1 MKGSLSRAV
10 GHLVPAELAKQKAEL
25 HRYQLF
31 VAVNLSLVVVILLAQ
46 IYSVLFSGIPSHTY
60 GWTFG
65 FTIPLQIA
73 LIVGVLIFRHAKR
86 FVLAVNLS
94 LAVMFITVS
103 VVVGFLGGPL
113 GSISASMMVA
123 PPVFAFVLLGL
134 KPGII
139 WAVITYAVIFGAS
152 LLQISGFE
160 FPNIAQGPMVQVN
173 ELVHASVAFGAL
185 ILMIVFYELN
195 NQRYRKQLV
204 EVARRDD
211 LTLLPNRTAFYRELQ
226 GAIDRYE
233 AKRERFSLVYIDLD
247 NFKPVND
254 EHGHSAG
261 DRVLQAFAG
270 RLRRAVRSQDFV
282 CRLAGDEF
290 AILLHGTVD
299 HRITQL
305 VLDRLQRQLERP
317 INLRNGNTVRL
328 SASTGLALYP
338 DDARTLE
345 EILHAADERM
355 YRNKRSAQTEST
367 VS

>member
-1 MKGSLSRAV
+1 MKKSLSRVV
-10 GHLVPAELAKQKAEL
+10 GHLVPAELAKQSADI

-60 GWTFG
+60 IWTFG
-65 FTIPLQIA
+65 FTLPLQIA
-73 LIVGVLIFRHAKR
+73 LILGVVIFRRTRR
-86 FVLAVNLS
+86 FALAVNLS

-103 VVVGFLGGPL
+103 VVIGFLGGPL

-134 KPGII
+134 KPGIV
-139 WAVITYAVIFGAS
+139 WAAIAYAVIFGAS
-152 LLQISGFE
+152 VLQIYGFE

-185 ILMIVFYELN
+185 ILMIIFYELN
-195 NQRYRKQLV
+195 NQRYRQQLV

-211 LTLLPNRTAFYRELQ
+211 LTKLPNRSAFYKELQ
-226 GAIDRYE
+226 KAIDRYDTE
-233 AKRERFSLVYIDLD
+233 REPFSLVYIDLD

-261 DRVLQAFAG
+261 DRVLQAFSG
-270 RLRRAVRSQDFV
+270 RLRRAVRAQDFV

-290 AILLHGTVD
+290 AILLQGTIDRRV
-299 HRITQL
+299 TQL
-305 VLDRLQRQLERP
+305 VLDRLERQLERP
-317 INLRNGNTVRL
+317 INLRNGKTVRL

-338 DDARTLE
+338 HDAKTLE
-345 EILHAADERM
+345 EVLHTADERM
-355 YRNKRSAQTEST
+355 YLNKRGNQAQSAAG
-367 VS
+367 